1 MSPLRKEMEK
11 HLKEMCQEMGFRKS
25 KYMYY
30 KPINDDF
37 IANIMFPSASY
48 QIKYHI
54 LVACGV
60 GVSSIKIARIFEE
73 CAELPKAKVHDNV
86 ILTNI
91 GYLTPAYKYK
101 EWDYSEKSDPQ
112 IIFRDIQEH
121 IERYAYPFYDK
132 YSDID
137 NLTEAIY
144 EGTFHCTIDRNILLS
159 IIFYLHGDS
168 AMAMNYLDKLVR
180 IRQQS
185 GRGFGS
191 ILEERFEQN
200 FRKLLSGG
208 QKLE

>member
-1 MSPLRKEMEK
+1 MSPLRKELEK
-11 HLKEMCQEMGFRKS
+11 HLKEMCQGMGFRKS

-48 QIKYHI
+48 QVKYHI
-54 LVACGV
+54 FVSCAV
-60 GVSSIKIARIFEE
+60 GVTSIKIGDIYRQ
-73 CAELPKAKVHDNV
+73 CVELVDSKEYGNTIQTD
-86 ILTNI
+86 L
-91 GYLTPAYKYK
+91 GYLTPEYNYK
-101 EWDYSEKSDPQ
+101 EWDYGGQSDPQ
-112 IIFRDIQEH
+112 IIFSDIQEH
-121 IERYAYPFYDK
+121 IEKYAYPFYDK

-144 EGTFHCTIDRNILLS
+144 EGNFHSPIDRNILLS
-159 IIFYLHGDS
+159 IIFYLHGDK

>member
-1 MSPLRKEMEK
+1 M
-11 HLKEMCQEMGFRKS
+11 
-25 KYMYY
+25 
-30 KPINDDF
+30 
-37 IANIMFPSASY
+37 
-48 QIKYHI
+48 
-54 LVACGV
+54 
-60 GVSSIKIARIFEE
+60 
-73 CAELPKAKVHDNV
+73 
-86 ILTNI
+86 TNI
-91 GYLTPAYKYK
+91 GYLTPTYKYK

-137 NLTEAIY
+137 NLAEAIY

-185 GRGFGS
+185 GRSFGS

>member
-1 MSPLRKEMEK
+1 MSPLRKELEK
-11 HLKEMCQEMGFRKS
+11 HLKEMCQGIGFKKS
-25 KYMYY
+25 KYMYH
-30 KPINDDF
+30 KQINDDF
-37 IANIMFPSASY
+37 IANIIFSSASY
-48 QIKYHI
+48 QVKYHI
-54 LVACGV
+54 FVSCAV
-60 GVSSIKIARIFEE
+60 GVTSIKIGDIYRQ
-73 CAELPKAKVHDNV
+73 CVELVDNKEYGNA
-86 ILTNI
+86 IQTDL
-91 GYLTPAYKYK
+91 GYLTPEYNYK
-101 EWDYSEKSDPQ
+101 EWDYSAQSDPQ